1 LTNIYFYPAVFN
13 INTIFF
19 VKRKRIPVNPTLITG
34 IVIVNFALVFY
45 SIAIVPEQRRK
56 VITKA
61 TLFYLALGIACD
73 VTATIFMIIGSKHIP
88 ITVHGCI
95 GYSALLAMFADTVL
109 VWSFWIKFRDKIVY
123 KKLHIYSRY
132 AYTWWVAAYIAGALL
147 VMVKK

>member
-1 LTNIYFYPAVFN
+1 MNL
-13 INTIFF
+13 
-19 VKRKRIPVNPTLITG
+19 TLITG

-45 SIAIVPEQRRK
+45 SIAIVPEQKRK

-61 TLFYLALGIACD
+61 TLFYLTLGIACD

-95 GYSALLAMFADTVL
+95 GYSASLAMFADTAL
-109 VWSFWIKFRDKIVY
+109 IWSFWIKFRDKIVHE
-123 KKLHIYSRY
+123 KLHIYSRY
-132 AYTWWVAAYIAGALL
+132 AYMWWVVAYIAGSLL